1 MNVFVKPNE
10 QNRACSSYAMARKR
24 RMKSNEMKQILSN
37 NSTTFHYSRDRKWD
51 FLRGLAIF
59 LVLLGHTLQWFD
71 PNWRQNPLFEGIYS
85 FHMPLFMFISGYFLR
100 KNLDQ
105 VPFWEWQK
113 QKARQLFLP
122 SVVNS
127 IVFSLLIYFIICQ
140 GWSNLKPIWYH
151 EALWYLN
158 TLFAFFVVARIIAIC
173 RNSSV
178 RVLLWILFYS
188 YTFFLNFYPIG
199 MYLKFMLPFFLLG
212 ISYRKLTNFKPSL
225 QYYVLVPGALL
236 AVWVFPMWNFS
247 HSIYMLPYAPLHP
260 ENIQHFLILYANGFA
275 GICAT
280 MLLINTI
287 YPLLV
292 SKKSLVPFVK
302 TATWVG
308 TVTLPIY
315 VVQTHF
321 FVVREV
327 VDGFSQNFV
336 LQCATALALIPFCWG
351 IYRAI
356 SFSSILKLLF
366 FGEKTRKR
374 E

>member
-1 MNVFVKPNE
+1 M
-10 QNRACSSYAMARKR
+10 
-24 RMKSNEMKQILSN
+24 NEMKQPISN
-37 NSTTFHYSRDRKWD
+37 NSTTFHDSRDRKWD

-59 LVLLGHTLQWFD
+59 LVLLGHSIQWFD
-71 PNWRQNPLFEGIYS
+71 PNWKQNPLFEGIYS

-127 IVFSLLIYFIICQ
+127 IVFSLLIYFTICQ
-140 GWSNLKPIWYH
+140 GWSHLKPIWYH

-158 TLFAFFVVARIIAIC
+158 TLFAFVVVARIIAIC

-178 RVLLWILFYS
+178 RVLLWIVFYGC
-188 YTFFLNFYPIG
+188 TFFLNFYPIG

-225 QYYVLVPGALL
+225 QYYILVPGALL

-247 HSIYMLPYAPLHP
+247 HSIYMLSYAPLDP

-292 SKKSLVPFVK
+292 SKKSLVLFVK

-351 IYRAI
+351 IYRTI

>member
-1 MNVFVKPNE
+1 M
-10 QNRACSSYAMARKR
+10 
-24 RMKSNEMKQILSN
+24 NEMKQPFSN
-37 NSTTFHYSRDRKWD
+37 NSTTFRDSRDRKWD

-59 LVLLGHTLQWFD
+59 LVLLGHCIQWFD
-71 PNWRQNPLFEGIYS
+71 PNWKQNPLFEGIYS

-127 IVFSLLIYFIICQ
+127 IVFSLLIYFTIYL
-140 GWSNLKPIWYH
+140 GWSHLKPIWYH

-158 TLFAFFVVARIIAIC
+158 TLFAFVVVARIIAIC

-178 RVLLWILFYS
+178 RVFLWMLFYGC
-188 YTFFLNFYPIG
+188 TFFLNFYPIG

-225 QYYVLVPGALL
+225 QYYFLVPGTLL
-236 AVWVFPMWNFS
+236 TFWVFPLWNFS
-247 HSIYMLPYAPLHP
+247 HSIYMLPYAPLYP
-260 ENIQHFLILYANGFA
+260 ENTQHFLTLYANGFA

-292 SKKSLVPFVK
+292 SKKSIVPFVK

-351 IYRAI
+351 IYRTI